1 MSTLV
6 QAAISSHVRSGRFVQ
21 HERPAASIPARMRSR
36 RLAGGAQFFGA
47 GARTAVTDLRTAAPD
62 SARDKLYG
70 WVLGRLTVSRD

>member
-6 QAAISSHVRSGRFVQ
+6 KPAISSHVRSGRFVQ
-21 HERPAASIPARMRSR
+21 HERPAANIPARMRSR
-36 RLAGGAQFFGA
+36 RLAGGAQFFGPR
-47 GARTAVTDLRTAAPD
+47 ARIAVMDPRPADPD